1 MQTADGN
8 WKLQHCSLQITADQ
22 SWQLQMHTTAE
33 STTADHWKIEKK
45 YSPNDRFLIKIF
57 IKNHQFW

>member
-33 STTADHWKIEKK
+33 STTADHWKIEKT
-45 YSPNDRFLIKIF
+45 IF
-57 IKNHQFW
+57 PKWSISN